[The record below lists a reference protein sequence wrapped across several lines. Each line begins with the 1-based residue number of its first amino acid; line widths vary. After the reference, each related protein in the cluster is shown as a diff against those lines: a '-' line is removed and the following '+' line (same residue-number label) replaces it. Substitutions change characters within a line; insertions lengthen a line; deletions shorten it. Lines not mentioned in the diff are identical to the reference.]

1 MNYLVL
7 KDDTQLEEAIRVLD
21 TNGTGFLPVVDEN
34 RKLLGII
41 TDGDLRRG
49 ILNRNLELKSIINK
63 TPVTAPEGTSHVAIK
78 KQLREIHRRH
88 MPVVSPD
95 GTLVE
100 IVTLDEFEHVSKENW
115 VVIMAGG
122 KGTRLGELTRDVP
135 KPMLPVGG
143 KPILQGI
150 IEHFKHQG
158 FGRFVLCVNYKS
170 EIIKEYFGDGRSL
183 GVEIRYTEE
192 SKQLGTA
199 GALSLID
206 FDMESSFFVVNG
218 DVLTAINF
226 DDFLNF
232 HETNNADATMCIKK
246 FRFDVPYA
254 CVEFN
259 DELDLL
265 KLREKPAFDY
275 FVNTGMYIL
284 HPKVLKEIPH
294 DSYFDMPQLF
304 ETAIAQNY
312 RTKVFTMEEYWL
324 DLGKPE
330 DYAKGNSDLKVG
342 K

>member
-1 MNYLVL
+1 MNYL
-7 KDDTQLEEAIRVLD
+7 KYGPDAQLDEAIRLLD
-21 TNGTGFLPVVDEN
+21 ANGNGFLPVVDHAQ
-34 RKLLGII
+34 KLIGII

-49 ILNRNLELKSIINK
+49 ILNKNLELAAIINYK
-63 TPVTAPEGTSHVAIK
+63 PVTASVGASHITIK

-88 MPVVSPD
+88 MPVVD
-95 GTLVE
+95 ENGILLE

-122 KGTRLGELTRDVP
+122 KGSRLGELTRDVP
-135 KPMLPVGG
+135 KPMLPIGG

-158 FGRFVLCVNYKS
+158 FGRFLLCVNYKG
-170 EIIKEYFGDGRSL
+170 EIIKDYFGDGSRL

-192 SKQLGTA
+192 QKQLGTA

-206 FDMESSFFVVNG
+206 FDLKSSFFVVNG

-232 HETNNADATMCIKK
+232 HQTNKSEATMCIKK

-259 DELDLL
+259 QEMDLVKL
-265 KLREKPAFDY
+265 KEKPSFDY

-284 HPKVLKEIPH
+284 EPSVLQEIPD

-304 ETAIAQNY
+304 ELAIDKKY

-330 DYAKGNSDLKVG
+330 DYVKGNSDMTRR
-342 K
+342 